1 MTPEIEKIIDRAED
15 CLSDAVFNFEHNRFQ
30 VAINRSYYCMFDC
43 ISALLHHKDIFVKTH
58 QGAHLKF
65 AEHYVKPGILD
76 ISLAK
81 ALSKVFDLR
90 QSSDYDFEFEPSEAD
105 IPAALDHARTF
116 LAATKTYFE
125 ANS

>member
-1 MTPEIEKIIDRAED
+1 MTSEIKKIIDRAED

-58 QGAHLKF
+58 QGSHLKF
-65 AEHYVKPGILD
+65 AEHYIKPGLLD

-81 ALSKVFDLR
+81 MLSKVFGLR
-90 QSSDYDFEFEPSEAD
+90 QSSDYDFEFEPDAD
-105 IPAALDHARTF
+105 DITAALDHARTF
-116 LAATKTYFE
+116 LAATKGYF
-125 ANS
+125 AALT